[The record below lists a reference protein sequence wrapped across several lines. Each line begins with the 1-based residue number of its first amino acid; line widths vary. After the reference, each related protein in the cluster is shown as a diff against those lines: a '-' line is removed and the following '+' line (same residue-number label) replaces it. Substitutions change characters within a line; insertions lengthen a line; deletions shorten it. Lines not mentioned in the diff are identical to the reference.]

1 MKRCVIVGAGEI
13 YSPIEVCERDFIIAA
28 DGGYKHLKNANI
40 SPDVLIGDFD
50 SIDKIPQLTG
60 TEIVRHPV
68 EKDDTDMYLA
78 YKLGVEKGFRE
89 FVIYGGV
96 GGREDHTF
104 ANYCLLLYAKEEG
117 NSVFLISGKAKVSL
131 IKNEKTTVHGKLGK
145 HLSLFPFGSDAE
157 GVTVKGAEYE
167 CEKINLTA
175 NFPLTVSNIFKDT
188 PVNIEVE
195 NGALLIMEE
204 I

>member
-1 MKRCVIVGAGEI
+1 MGVCYIVGAG
-13 YSPIEVCERDFIIAA
+13 DFSCGFNPAEDDLVIAA
-28 DGGYKHLKNANI
+28 DGGYDHLKKFGI
-40 SPDVLIGDFD
+40 RCDILLGDLD
-50 SIDKIPQLTG
+50 SIKEVPSNVKT
-60 TEIVRHPV
+60 VRFPV
-68 EKDDTDMYLA
+68 RKDETDTYLA
-78 YKLGVEKGFRE
+78 YREGAKLGYNSFYV
-89 FVIYGGV
+89 YGGT

-131 IKNEKTTVHGKLGK
+131 IKNEKTTVYGKLGK

-167 CEKINLTA
+167 CEKINLTS